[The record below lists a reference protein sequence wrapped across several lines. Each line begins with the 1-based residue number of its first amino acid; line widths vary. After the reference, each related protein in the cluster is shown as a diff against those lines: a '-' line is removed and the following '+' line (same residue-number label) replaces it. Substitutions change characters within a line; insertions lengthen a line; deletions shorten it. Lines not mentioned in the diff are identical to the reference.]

1 LKAATRRVPIAE
13 KTSDAFEAII
23 ISNVRMATLKL
34 QPIRDHSQ
42 SFKFSE
48 LVIDPTVKE
57 AFIGRDVE
65 CDIRISNIEISR
77 RHAKLVKIGDNWTIS
92 DLKSTNGVY
101 VNGKQVQPFQ
111 QHFLK
116 DGDIIAFGPSDKTEF
131 IYKFTRSNHFGAFSV
146 EMPLATDFVS
156 KTSEKRSKSA
166 VAEAKHSKVAA
177 SKNSIA
183 SSSKLDTE
191 TYKVGEKQGAVA
203 KPELND
209 VKMSNNEIAAPNSNH
224 KSKRGKALNEKEQLI
239 KKLRLELSKT
249 TKNEEKLKEKA
260 LKDGNGNQL
269 ANEGASCSGQK
280 VKRKYEDIFESELT
294 CSICHELFIQPVN
307 LNCSHTFCV
316 YCIELWKKNK
326 NSHRECPVCR
336 KPMTSTTRQLVI
348 ENLIDKIINEMDEE
362 AKLKRSQVVEERK
375 KLLEQMPSTS
385 ADNHS
390 DEESE
395 YEGDSDF
402 DSSSSLNSHTFVSEL
417 FEDEAM
423 SSNESDSYETAHS
436 GYAQDGSEVSE
447 QETTN
452 YDESSS
458 INVESDTDSSDY
470 EYSVQVIE
478 D

>member
-1 LKAATRRVPIAE
+1 
-13 KTSDAFEAII
+13 
-23 ISNVRMATLKL
+23 MATLKL

-183 SSSKLDTE
+183 SSIKL
-191 TYKVGEKQGAVA
+191 
-203 KPELND
+203 P
-209 VKMSNNEIAAPNSNH
+209 
-224 KSKRGKALNEKEQLI
+224 
-239 KKLRLELSKT
+239 KT
-249 TKNEEKLKEKA
+249 
-260 LKDGNGNQL
+260 
-269 ANEGASCSGQK
+269 
-280 VKRKYEDIFESELT
+280 
-294 CSICHELFIQPVN
+294 
-307 LNCSHTFCV
+307 
-316 YCIELWKKNK
+316 KKN
-326 NSHRECPVCR
+326 
-336 KPMTSTTRQLVI
+336 
-348 ENLIDKIINEMDEE
+348 
-362 AKLKRSQVVEERK
+362 
-375 KLLEQMPSTS
+375 
-385 ADNHS
+385 
-390 DEESE
+390 
-395 YEGDSDF
+395 
-402 DSSSSLNSHTFVSEL
+402 
-417 FEDEAM
+417 
-423 SSNESDSYETAHS
+423 
-436 GYAQDGSEVSE
+436 
-447 QETTN
+447 
-452 YDESSS
+452 
-458 INVESDTDSSDY
+458 
-470 EYSVQVIE
+470 
-478 D
+478 